1 MNKLSFDQIYEL
13 NEPYASSIP
22 AKIARLMLRDPEAGC
37 GALEGLTGGYYSA
50 EELLDEYRRVLADC
64 DDEFEA
70 IRNFVDYA
78 LELDL

>member
-1 MNKLSFDQIYEL
+1 MMYTQDEI
-13 NEPYASSIP
+13 NESIKNSTP
-22 AKIARLMLRDPEAGC
+22 GRIARLMLRDPEAGC

-50 EELLDEYRRVLADC
+50 EELLDEYKRVLADC